1 MSITGAQIREARQ
14 LLDWQPRELAKRAKV
29 QISTIERAEAS
40 GTEPVI
46 TIAQRDAIQTALE
59 AAGVEFIPEN
69 SGGPGVRLRKD
80 HAR

>member
-40 GTEPVI
+40 ETEPVI
-46 TIAQRDAIQTALE
+46 TIAHRDAIQTALE
-59 AAGVEFIPEN
+59 AAGVEFIPAN
-69 SGGPGVRLRKD
+69 GGGHGGRLRKD